1 MDVKKGK
8 SKPGEEKEEEASNT
22 DEGSMEKEK
31 VKVGTLERIT
41 RGRGRI
47 VNSFRQFFAEEW
59 EAFKNEKETFL
70 HEKDVFRT
78 NLDFDAIIDEWKYRP
93 SNEAHWEN
101 QKKKVSES
109 DTFPPLFYSIVIG
122 FIFTVVPN
130 GAIVLDIN
138 GANQYIFGTWYV
150 YKNGGTLEDVATQNK
165 TCRIRN
171 DTGKM
176 ECFEKDP
183 IWGTLMLVLMGL
195 PGIFWSLGI
204 FMQWATY
211 LRKKSPEVYDKKR
224 KLFFFFIPLAA
235 VSIFTFPF
243 QLMTISLISCFNSQ
257 DHWMTLTSKVG
268 IAEGFFNAHLQ
279 YVLQLFIM
287 FVKADRYPSPGQF
300 LLTFGSLLFLVWSRV
315 ESLLLDRG
323 GHRLSVGQKA
333 W

>member
-1 MDVKKGK
+1 MTRTRRRRSQDTCDVSGNFTLGSGPGNSKGREGKPNKGGVFRFEGCEKSVLRRKVAQYIPEDLKMDVKKGK
-8 SKPGEEKEEEASNT
+8 SKPGEEKEEEVSNT

-150 YKNGGTLEDVATQNK
+150 YKNGGTLEDVTTQNK

-171 DTGKM
+171 DTGKV

-195 PGIFWSLGI
+195 PGIFYILYFI
-204 FMQWATY
+204 FIQGA
-211 LRKKSPEVYDKKR
+211 
-224 KLFFFFIPLAA
+224 
-235 VSIFTFPF
+235 
-243 QLMTISLISCFNSQ
+243 
-257 DHWMTLTSKVG
+257 
-268 IAEGFFNAHLQ
+268 
-279 YVLQLFIM
+279 
-287 FVKADRYPSPGQF
+287 
-300 LLTFGSLLFLVWSRV
+300 
-315 ESLLLDRG
+315 
-323 GHRLSVGQKA
+323 
-333 W
+333 